1 MISQIVTLGI
11 YIRFFAAGKTAIK
24 IGMSYFKPS
33 RETYSEMIK
42 IGISTLLLQLFQS
55 LSMSLISNTASHYG
69 DEAVAAMGIVLRI
82 VTIGANV
89 VFGYMKGFQPMA
101 GFNYG
106 AKNYPRLLTAIKSC
120 IKWTTGFCIIFT
132 MIIFLFASPLL
143 SLFSND
149 VRVLEIAVP
158 ALRANTIMFFT
169 FGLQFT
175 YSTLYLA
182 MGKALVGGILNV
194 CRQGILFIPVIM
206 VLPTIWG
213 MNGVI
218 YSQAVADLLTTFVT
232 IYFAFKIHNQLKQA
246 I

>member
-1 MISQIVTLGI
+1 M
-11 YIRFFAAGKTAIK
+11 
-24 IGMSYFKPS
+24 
-33 RETYSEMIK
+33 
-42 IGISTLLLQLFQS
+42 
-55 LSMSLISNTASHYG
+55 
-69 DEAVAAMGIVLRI
+69 
-82 VTIGANV
+82 
-89 VFGYMKGFQPMA
+89 
-101 GFNYG
+101 
-106 AKNYPRLLTAIKSC
+106 
-120 IKWTTGFCIIFT
+120 
-132 MIIFLFASPLL
+132 
-143 SLFSND
+143 
-149 VRVLEIAVP
+149 RVLEIAVP

>member
-106 AKNYPRLLTAIKSC
+106 AKNYPPS
-120 IKWTTGFCIIFT
+120 
-132 MIIFLFASPLL
+132 
-143 SLFSND
+143 
-149 VRVLEIAVP
+149 
-158 ALRANTIMFFT
+158 
-169 FGLQFT
+169 
-175 YSTLYLA
+175 
-182 MGKALVGGILNV
+182 KA
-194 CRQGILFIPVIM
+194 
-206 VLPTIWG
+206 
-213 MNGVI
+213 
-218 YSQAVADLLTTFVT
+218 A
-232 IYFAFKIHNQLKQA
+232 
-246 I
+246 